1 MNELWRK
8 RLRAHLRGQMKY
20 LRLVFNDHFV
30 LVLIILFG
38 ALLYGYSQ
46 VLKSL
51 TVSWWLVPLV
61 ALALSLVGQLGG
73 LASLAEPADAT
84 FLLPQTQAYSRYL
97 FKARRYSLWLPATIL
112 VLATLAA
119 WPLIGVVHHTDWT
132 QLVTLG
138 VAVLVFKDLELWL
151 RLLRLYRQ
159 PQIAGWG
166 RLALWGGEWVAIMLG
181 LWWHPAI
188 TMALA
193 LAVNLLFRWHLTT
206 WFTPAKLDWLGMI
219 AQEDH
224 RMSRIYRFYNLFTD
238 VPGLSS
244 GVSRRRWL
252 DPLAKLV
259 RRRPERLWDF
269 LYVRGFLRRTEWSGL
284 TLRLALIGAVVEAL
298 ASQWWLAAI
307 LAAVVVYL
315 IGFQLLPFY
324 LVYDEIVFSQLYPNQ
339 DRLPA
344 FRRLVARVLGGVSV
358 ALAAGALVANWVT
371 ALVVLGVAGGVS
383 LAFCVWYLP
392 WRLAPKQ
399 A

>member
-206 WFTPAKLDWLGMI
+206 WFTPAKLDWLG
-219 AQEDH
+219 
-224 RMSRIYRFYNLFTD
+224 
-238 VPGLSS
+238 
-244 GVSRRRWL
+244 
-252 DPLAKLV
+252 
-259 RRRPERLWDF
+259 
-269 LYVRGFLRRTEWSGL
+269 
-284 TLRLALIGAVVEAL
+284 
-298 ASQWWLAAI
+298 
-307 LAAVVVYL
+307 
-315 IGFQLLPFY
+315 
-324 LVYDEIVFSQLYPNQ
+324 
-339 DRLPA
+339 
-344 FRRLVARVLGGVSV
+344 
-358 ALAAGALVANWVT
+358 
-371 ALVVLGVAGGVS
+371 
-383 LAFCVWYLP
+383 
-392 WRLAPKQ
+392 
-399 A
+399 